1 MIKIGITGVIGSGK
15 TTIANIL
22 KGLKIPVIDADE
34 ISRNLTKKGTTVF
47 KKIIETFGNE
57 ILNADGELDRKKLA
71 EIVFSN
77 PKKRKL
83 LENIIHPAV
92 KAERNKIINELERK
106 NINIVALDIPLLFEA
121 GMDKEV
127 DFIITA
133 YADEK
138 TLFERVCIRDR
149 MTFEEFSKRLKNQ
162 LPLEEKV
169 RKSHFVIDTRK
180 NLEEL
185 KIELAEIIN
194 RISSKSTK
202 G

>member
-121 GMDKEV
+121 EMDKEV

-133 YADEK
+133 YADEN
-138 TLFERVCIRDR
+138 TLFERVRKRDG

-162 LPLEEKV
+162 YSLEEKIS
-169 RKSHFVIDTRK
+169 KSDFVIDTRK
-180 NLEEL
+180 NIEEL
-185 KIELAEIIN
+185 KIELSEIIN
-194 RISSKSTK
+194 KISSKSTN

>member
-34 ISRNLTKKGTTVF
+34 ISRNLTRKGTPVF
-47 KKIIETFGNE
+47 KKVIETFGNE
-57 ILNADGELDRKKLA
+57 ILNTDGELDRKKLA

-92 KAERNKIINELERK
+92 KAERSKIINELKRK

-133 YADEK
+133 YADEN
-138 TLFERVCIRDR
+138 TLFERVRKRDG

-162 LPLEEKV
+162 NSLEEKMS
-169 RKSHFVIDTRK
+169 KSDFVIDTRK
-180 NLEEL
+180 NVEEL
-185 KIELAEIIN
+185 KIELSEIIN
-194 RISSKSTK
+194 KISSKSTK